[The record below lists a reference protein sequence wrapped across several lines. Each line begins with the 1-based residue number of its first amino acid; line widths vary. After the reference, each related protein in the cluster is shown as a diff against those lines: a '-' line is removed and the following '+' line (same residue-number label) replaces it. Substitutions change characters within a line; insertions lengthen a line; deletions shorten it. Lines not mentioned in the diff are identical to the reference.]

1 MESSPESN
9 NVLLKSVVT
18 IAVISSVAAAAA
30 LLWLRSPA
38 TKSRRIMDRCEDAL
52 SELEHRSPRY
62 DFRQT
67 A

>member
-1 MESSPESN
+1 
-9 NVLLKSVVT
+9 VT